1 MHIIT
6 IVITNIRSL
15 RIYSNI
21 RLTFEYTEYSN
32 ICPTPNWWSKRVDI
46 QLYNVLLAYIL
57 YICIYY
63 SSQLYENMLY
73 IDIPPSCKNRMGEI
87 GVA

>member
-32 ICPTPNWWSKRVDI
+32 IRPTPNADRCVMRDNLNIQYTLSSVNAYTCIQRVCSGS
-46 QLYNVLLAYIL
+46 A
-57 YICIYY
+57 
-63 SSQLYENMLY
+63 
-73 IDIPPSCKNRMGEI
+73 
-87 GVA
+87 